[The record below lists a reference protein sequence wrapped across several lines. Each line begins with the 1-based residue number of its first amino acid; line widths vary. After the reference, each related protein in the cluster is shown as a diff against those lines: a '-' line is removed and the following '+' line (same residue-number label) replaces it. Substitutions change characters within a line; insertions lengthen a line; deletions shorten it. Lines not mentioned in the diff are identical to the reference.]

1 MATGRITDTAIRAIS
16 TAGEAYLWDPELK
29 GFGVRVMGS
38 TRTFILKYRVGGGD
52 GRQRKFKIGL
62 FGPLNSTEARA
73 RAKDLLQA
81 IARGEDPAGDR
92 AEEREGLTVA
102 QGLDLFLTE
111 HVDPKR
117 KETTATHYRD
127 LVRLH
132 IIPRIGR
139 IRVRAVESSDI
150 EGLHAALRAKPI
162 AANRA
167 LAVMSKF
174 CTWCELKGY
183 RDKQSNPVRGV
194 EKYRETKR
202 ERYLTASEIER
213 LGTVLDK
220 VQADGSEPRSAVTA
234 IRLLLLTGARH
245 REITQLRWDTI
256 DLERGVARIDGKTG
270 IRNLYL
276 SAAAREILRAM
287 PRRPSNPYVCWGRL
301 AGSHLIGLQRPW
313 DRIRT
318 AAELPNVRVHD
329 LRHTAASLAILDGAS
344 LPLVGKLLG
353 HKSPLTTARYAH
365 LADDPVHAL
374 AEKVG
379 VRVKGGA

>member
-1 MATGRITDTAIRAIS
+1 MATGRITDTAIRAMPA
-16 TAGEAYLWDPELK
+16 AGEAYLWDPELK
-29 GFGVRVMGS
+29 GFGVRASGQ

-52 GRQRKFKIGL
+52 GRQRKFKLGL
-62 FGPLNSTEARA
+62 FGTLNTTEARA

-92 AEEREGLTVA
+92 AEDREGLTVA
-102 QGLDLFLTE
+102 QGLELFLTE

-117 KETTATHYRD
+117 KGTTAAHYRD

-139 IRVRAVESSDI
+139 MKVRAIETKDI
-150 EGLHAALRAKPI
+150 EALHANLRAKPI
-162 AANRA
+162 AANRT
-167 LAVMSKF
+167 LAVLSKF
-174 CTWCELKGY
+174 STWCELKGF
-183 RDKQSNPVRGV
+183 RDKQTNPVRGV
-194 EKYRETKR
+194 EKFRETKR

-213 LGTVLDK
+213 LVAVLDK
-220 VQADGSEPRSAVTA
+220 VQAEGSEPVAVVTA

-256 DLERGVARIDGKTG
+256 DLDRGVARIDGKTG
-270 IRNLYL
+270 VRNLYL
-276 SAAAREILRAM
+276 NAAAREIIKTM
-287 PRRPSNPYVCWGRL
+287 PKRSGNPFVCWGRL

-313 DRIRT
+313 DRIRI

-329 LRHTAASLAILDGAS
+329 LRHTAASLAVLDGAS

-379 VRVKGGA
+379 VRVGAKS